1 MIGRK
6 ANPYADQP
14 PLRTVL
20 VPILSTLA
28 GSAMAI
34 LPIIATEPIIPPF
47 GLMLLLAWR
56 LLRPEMWPA
65 WAALPL
71 GLADDLLSG
80 HYLGTA
86 MILWTLAFLVLEWVD
101 QVLVWR
107 DGWIEWGIAAVAI
120 IIIIV
125 GSWALSQPPD
135 SVTSLLTVVPQAVGA
150 ILLFPAILR
159 LTASLDRW
167 RLRR

>member
-6 ANPYADQP
+6 TSPYADQP

-28 GSAMAI
+28 GSAMGI
-34 LPIIATEPIIPPF
+34 LPIIATEPILPPL

-65 WAALPL
+65 LAALPL

-86 MILWTLAFLVLEWVD
+86 MILWTLAFLALEWVD
-101 QVLVWR
+101 QLLVWR
-107 DGWIEWGIAAVAI
+107 DGWIEWGIASVAI
-120 IIIIV
+120 IVIDI
-125 GSWALSQPPD
+125 GSWALSQPTD
-135 SVTSLLTVVPQAVGA
+135 SVTSLLTVVPQTIGA

-159 LTASLDRW
+159 LTAFLDRW

>member
-1 MIGRK
+1 MIGRR

-56 LLRPEMWPA
+56 LLRPEMWP
-65 WAALPL
+65 
-71 GLADDLLSG
+71 GRDRFG
-80 HYLGTA
+80 H
-86 MILWTLAFLVLEWVD
+86 
-101 QVLVWR
+101 R
-107 DGWIEWGIAAVAI
+107 
-120 IIIIV
+120 
-125 GSWALSQPPD
+125 
-135 SVTSLLTVVPQAVGA
+135 
-150 ILLFPAILR
+150 
-159 LTASLDRW
+159 
-167 RLRR
+167 